1 MLPNS
6 ERTLVNSVTGPF
18 SSRGPRCDWDGP
30 LSLSLSPLEG
40 ERVPKAGEGRVHGS
54 DVWREVAE
62 ATRGRTQS
70 LQLSDF
76 GPPSAFGFRPSD
88 FPKALA
94 ALLAIMTIV
103 PWTRAQ
109 PLAPH
114 IGYVYPAGGRQ
125 GSTVELTVGGQ
136 YLNNASGAFVSGAGV
151 EAKVGDYTRPLT
163 QKEFNELRDKLR
175 ELQEKK
181 VAAARAGK
189 RRGGAASSQ
198 SSTNVVW
205 TAADEKMAEDMRQK
219 LFLHAPRRNLNP
231 AIAETVTL
239 HVALATNAEPGEQE
253 IRLATPTGLSNPLRF
268 WVGELPE
275 FTKRETKTVPDA
287 VNFRQL
293 RLNNEQKAVAPTEM
307 SVSLPAVVN
316 GQILPGG
323 VDRYRFQA
331 RKGAQ
336 LVVAASARELI
347 PYLADAVPGWFQAAL
362 ALYDSKGHELE
373 HADHYLFHQDP
384 VLHCEIPKDGEY
396 VVEIRDSIYRG
407 REDFVYRIIMGELP
421 YVTSIFPL
429 GGPAGAQTTVELKGW
444 NLPVGSLTQTNGEP
458 GVYPL
463 AARREDGIINRLPFA
478 VDNLTECLEKEPNN
492 TIAAAQ
498 PITLPIIVNGR
509 IDQPGDWDVFRF
521 EGRAGDTVV
530 AEVSARR
537 LDSPLDSVLK
547 LTDAAGKQLAYN
559 DDHEDKGAGL
569 DTHYADS
576 YIAATLPTDGAYYI
590 HLGDAQHQGGPEY
603 AYRLRISPPQPDF
616 ALRIVPSSLSVRGG
630 ASVPV
635 TVYALRRDGCTNE
648 ISLELADAPKG
659 FRLTGAKVPAN
670 QDQIRLTLQAPPT
683 ATDEPALLSL
693 EGRAFIQ
700 GHPVTHLAVPAE
712 DMMQAF
718 AYRHLVPASELA
730 VVVSGRFMNRMP
742 LKILSATPVKIPAG
756 GTVRVRINAPASAF
770 ADRVRLELSE
780 PPEGIVLGSVSPGS
794 EGTEIELRSDAAKA
808 KPGLKGN
815 LIVNIMPGQAL
826 AAAKKNKKQG
836 NQPRA
841 AVGTLPAI
849 PFEIVPPLKEN

>member
-1 MLPNS
+1 
-6 ERTLVNSVTGPF
+6 
-18 SSRGPRCDWDGP
+18 
-30 LSLSLSPLEG
+30 
-40 ERVPKAGEGRVHGS
+40 
-54 DVWREVAE
+54 
-62 ATRGRTQS
+62 
-70 LQLSDF
+70 
-76 GPPSAFGFRPSD
+76 
-88 FPKALA
+88 
-94 ALLAIMTIV
+94 
-103 PWTRAQ
+103 
-109 PLAPH
+109 
-114 IGYVYPAGGRQ
+114 
-125 GSTVELTVGGQ
+125 
-136 YLNNASGAFVSGAGV
+136 
-151 EAKVGDYTRPLT
+151 
-163 QKEFNELRDKLR
+163 
-175 ELQEKK
+175 
-181 VAAARAGK
+181 
-189 RRGGAASSQ
+189 
-198 SSTNVVW
+198 
-205 TAADEKMAEDMRQK
+205 
-219 LFLHAPRRNLNP
+219 
-231 AIAETVTL
+231 
-239 HVALATNAEPGEQE
+239 
-253 IRLATPTGLSNPLRF
+253 
-268 WVGELPE
+268 
-275 FTKRETKTVPDA
+275 
-287 VNFRQL
+287 
-293 RLNNEQKAVAPTEM
+293 M
-307 SVSLPAVVN
+307 SISLPAVVN

-331 RKGAQ
+331 RKGLQ

-362 ALYDSKGHELE
+362 ALYDAKGHELE

-407 REDFVYRIIMGELP
+407 REDFVYRIILGELP

-444 NLPVGSLTQTNGEP
+444 NLPVTSLTQTNGEP
-458 GVYPL
+458 GIYPL
-463 AARREDGIINRLPFA
+463 AVRNEDGIINRLPFA
-478 VDNLTECLEKEPNN
+478 VDNLPECLEKEPNS

-498 PITLPIIVNGR
+498 PVTLPIIVNGR

-530 AEVSARR
+530 AEVYARR

-576 YIAATLPTDGAYYI
+576 YITATLPADGAYYI

-603 AYRLRISPPQPDF
+603 AYRLRISPPRPDF
-616 ALRIVPSSLSVRGG
+616 ALRVVPSSLSVRGG

-635 TVYALRRDGCTNE
+635 TVYALRRDGFTNE
-648 ISLELADAPKG
+648 ISLDLANAPKG

-670 QDQIRLTLQAPPT
+670 QDQVRLTLQAPPA
-683 ATDEPALLSL
+683 ATDEPAQLSF

-718 AYRHLVPASELA
+718 AYRHLVPVNELEVA
-730 VVVSGRFMNRMP
+730 VSGRFMNRMP

-756 GTVRVRINAPASAF
+756 GTVRVRISAPGSAF
-770 ADRVRLELSE
+770 ANRVRLELSE
-780 PPEGIVLGSVSPGS
+780 PPEGIALGSVSPTS

-826 AAAKKNKKQG
+826 VAAKKNKKQG